1 MCKDDAKRAR
11 PCCFETIRLCP
22 IEGFLVG
29 HRLGFNESS
38 KVPIR
43 TIRGTPMKKY
53 IKYIWLVPLLFG
65 LNVILIGCDERRRQP
80 VAERAP
86 SPSTALNR
94 SMSDSDLEKAVRAK
108 LENDAQLKE
117 ADVSVHADA
126 ERNEIT
132 LSGTVRSRAAREKA
146 VELAK
151 SAKPGVSVNDKIDVK
166 PAG

>member
-1 MCKDDAKRAR
+1 MGKHNLLL
-11 PCCFETIRLCP
+11 PF
-22 IEGFLVG
+22 
-29 HRLGFNESS
+29 
-38 KVPIR
+38 
-43 TIRGTPMKKY
+43 
-53 IKYIWLVPLLFG
+53 LFG
-65 LNVILIGCDERRRQP
+65 LTSVLMGCEERGRQP
-80 VAERAP
+80 VAEGAP
-86 SPSTALNR
+86 SPSTALNK

>member
-1 MCKDDAKRAR
+1 
-11 PCCFETIRLCP
+11 
-22 IEGFLVG
+22 
-29 HRLGFNESS
+29 
-38 KVPIR
+38 
-43 TIRGTPMKKY
+43 MKKY
-53 IKYIWLVPLLFG
+53 ILLVPLLFG

-86 SPSTALNR
+86 SPSTALNK

-117 ADVSVHADA
+117 ADVSVHAHA